1 MRLKHIFGITLYDCL
16 HRYSSQLE
24 AQQKETASASAT
36 LEEAAREMDLIR
48 TEKKALLQKWRS
60 SLLQIERCDEQL
72 TATEFA
78 SRQWKEKEMSIDG
91 EITSFRKS
99 IKNEQEKNELL
110 VGQVTKVRSE
120 AGYLEKQIETCMSE
134 HAQLTEQFNL
144 FKLSLERAEA
154 ELKEADGAK
163 KSVLDEQVSQ
173 LVVKRIHVTAANNC
187 HAAGQSGQER
197 GAYGARSAEAGG
209 RH

>member
-1 MRLKHIFGITLYDCL
+1 MYDCVG
-16 HRYSSQLE
+16 RYTSQLE
-24 AQQKETASASAT
+24 AQQKETASAAAT

-78 SRQWKEKEMSIDG
+78 TRQWKEKELAIDG

-120 AGYLEKQIETCMSE
+120 AGYLEKQIDVCMSE

-144 FKLSLERAEA
+144 FKLSLEKAEV
-154 ELKEADGAK
+154 ELKEADSAK
-163 KSVLDEQVSQ
+163 KSVLDEQVPSRAPPPITGC
-173 LVVKRIHVTAANNC
+173 LTPRDLRLKSRRTWC
-187 HAAGQSGQER
+187 EWR
-197 GAYGARSAEAGG
+197 RRCRSW
-209 RH
+209 RTTSVRR